1 MKSKRKWLAGILS
14 VVMTM
19 TFMPAYAFAGEAA
32 EGGAGADATWT
43 VKRDYGKGEVVGNY
57 NDIREAIEQA
67 TEECEIILNRDAS
80 GKGLYLEA
88 VEDGDSWDRN
98 FDFNGHTYTVTG
110 GAKRETGE
118 TESYAIGN
126 YSGYTFSFD
135 NGTLKIENCSG
146 GIRSA
151 GIDMTNFN
159 VDASNSKDCKNAVY
173 AEMRCDIDGNSSVK
187 VQPVNDALNY
197 YKFSGNDNVINTK
210 GTIQG
215 NINFFGSTDNLS
227 DCSRVLIR
235 NGRFDG
241 KIKNAQSVIS
251 DEEGNEERF
260 THLKLYGGS
269 FSEQPDEAYIAKGY
283 EVKATD
289 DGRYVVDAADP
300 LLKKIKELREEV
312 AEADDSLD
320 ADINVTNKNMY
331 DIRESL
337 DAAEESLNDG
347 VYEDGVEKATLR
359 AEKSIQEAKAQ
370 IEDVTLFI
378 TQKGKEYSEKGQ
390 TLKDKCAD
398 LRKELKE
405 VDRSQYDFG
414 DFDVD
419 EGLDSIEESAQKMLT
434 IFSSTDEK
442 DYNGFDELYLVEL
455 NKLNKRLTSVE
466 VKLDKVKKLPNK
478 VNKENSAALEEARKE
493 LEETKKALAET
504 EKKQEELNKKLDVLA
519 AELQKTQEQL
529 KKAEE
534 ELKKQNNAPTPSS
547 TVTPVK
553 KPGQVKGLKLKA
565 GKKKVTVTYKKVSG
579 ATSYKVT
586 YSTSKKFKKAKT
598 VTMTSGKTVKK
609 TISKLKSKKTYYVKV
624 CAVKKV
630 KGKNFTGKWSGVK
643 SVKVK

>member
-19 TFMPAYAFAGEAA
+19 TVTPAYAFAGETAK
-32 EGGAGADATWT
+32 GDGGADAVWT
-43 VKRDYGKGEVVGNY
+43 VKEENGDGQVVGNY
-57 NDIREAIEQA
+57 NNLQDAINN
-67 TEECEIILNRDAS
+67 TDMDYMIILNRDVS
-80 GKGLYLEA
+80 GKGIYVGE
-88 VEDGDSWDRN
+88 GDDSLDLQ
-98 FDFNGHTYTVTG
+98 FDFKGHTYTITE
-110 GAKRETGE
+110 GAEKENGT
-118 TESYAIGN
+118 TEPYAIGD
-126 YSGYTFSFD
+126 YSSGTWAFD
-135 NGTLKIENCSG
+135 NGTLKIENCRG
-146 GIRSA
+146 GINADRVR
-151 GIDMTNFN
+151 MKNFN
-159 VDASNSKDCKNAVY
+159 IDASSSEECKNALY
-173 AEMRCDIDGNSSVK
+173 IRGSFDIGENSSVK
-187 VQPVNDALNY
+187 VQPGSDALNY
-197 YKFSGNDNVINTK
+197 YKGSGKDNVINTK
-210 GTIQG
+210 GMIQG
-215 NINFFGSTDNLS
+215 DISFFGESNNKDKL
-227 DCSRVLIR
+227 SRVLVR
-235 NGRFDG
+235 NGRFNG
-241 KIKNAQSVIS
+241 KFKNTRSVIS
-251 DEEGNEERF
+251 GEEF
-260 THLKLYGGS
+260 SHLKLYGGS
-269 FSEQPDEAYIAKGY
+269 FTEQLDKVYIAKGY
-283 EVKATD
+283 AIRATD

-300 LLKKIKELREEV
+300 LLQKIKELREEV

-320 ADINVTNKNMY
+320 ADINVTNKKMY

-390 TLKDKCAD
+390 ILKDKCAD

-419 EGLDSIEESAQKMLT
+419 EGLDSIEESAQKMMT
-434 IFSSTDEK
+434 IFSSADEK
-442 DYNGFDELYLVEL
+442 DYSGFCELYLIEL
-455 NKLNKRLTSVE
+455 NKLNKRLTAVE
-466 VKLDKVKKLPNK
+466 AKLDKVKKLPNK
-478 VNKENSAALEEARKE
+478 VNKENSAALEEAKKE

-504 EKKQEELNKKLDVLA
+504 EKKKEELSRKLDALI
-519 AELQKTQEQL
+519 EDLQKTWEQL
-529 KKAEE
+529 EKVEE
-534 ELKKQNNAPTPSS
+534 ELKKQNNTPTSSS
-547 TVTPVK
+547 TVTSIK

-565 GKKKVTVTYKKVSG
+565 GKKKVTVTYKTVSG

-598 VTMTSGKTVKK
+598 VTVTSGKTVKK

-630 KGKNFTGKWSGVK
+630 KGKNITGKWSGAK

>member
-19 TFMPAYAFAGEAA
+19 SFMPAYAFAGEAA
-32 EGGAGADATWT
+32 EGGTGADAIWT
-43 VKRDYGKGEVVGNY
+43 VKNDYGKGEVLGNY
-57 NDIREAIEQA
+57 NDLREAV
-67 TEECEIILNRDAS
+67 THSHEECAIVLNRDAS

-88 VEDGDSWDRN
+88 VEDGDSWTRN

-110 GAKRETGE
+110 GAERETGE
-118 TESYAIGN
+118 TEPYAIGN

-151 GIDMTNFN
+151 GINMTNFN
-159 VDASNSKDCKNAVY
+159 VDASNSKRCKDAVY
-173 AEMRCDIDGNSSVK
+173 AERDCDIDGNSGVK
-187 VQPVNDALNY
+187 VQPGNTALNY

-215 NINFFGSTDNLS
+215 DINFFGESGYDEIA
-227 DCSRVLIR
+227 RVLIK

-251 DEEGNEERF
+251 DEEGNEESF

-283 EVKATD
+283 AVKATD
-289 DGRYVVDAADP
+289 DGRYVVDATEP
-300 LLKKIKELREEV
+300 LLQKIKELREEV
-312 AEADDSLD
+312 AEANDSLD
-320 ADINVTNKNMY
+320 ADINVTNKKMY

-347 VYEDGVEKATLR
+347 VYEDGVEKATLK
-359 AEKSIQEAKAQ
+359 AEKSIKEAKAQ
-370 IEDVTLFI
+370 IEEVTPFI
-378 TQKGKEYSEKGQ
+378 AQKGKEYSEKGQ

-405 VDRSQYDFG
+405 VDQSQYDFG
-414 DFDVD
+414 DFDVN
-419 EGLDSIEESAQKMLT
+419 EGLDNIEESAQKMLT
-434 IFSSTDEK
+434 IFSSADEK
-442 DYNGFDELYLVEL
+442 DYDGFNELYLVEL
-455 NKLNKRLTSVE
+455 NKLNKRLSTVE
-466 VKLDKVKKLPNK
+466 EKLDKVKKLPNK
-478 VNKENSAALEEARKE
+478 VNKENSAALEEAKKE
-493 LEETKKALAET
+493 LEEAKKALAET
-504 EKKQEELNKKLDVLA
+504 EKKQEELNKKLDALA
-519 AELQKTQEQL
+519 EELQKTQEQL

-598 VTMTSGKTVKK
+598 VTVTSGKTVKK

>member
-32 EGGAGADATWT
+32 EGGADADATWT
-43 VKRDYGKGEVVGNY
+43 VKNADGKVVGNY
-57 NDIREAIEQA
+57 NEIQEAFEKA
-67 TEECEIILNRDAS
+67 DDNCKILLNKDAS
-80 GKGLYLEA
+80 GKGLRTRTIDE
-88 VEDGDSWDRN
+88 EDGYGELYVM
-98 FDFNGHTYTVTG
+98 FDFNGHTYTVTE
-110 GAKRETGE
+110 GAKMENGE
-118 TESYAIGN
+118 TEPYAIGD
-126 YSGYTFSFD
+126 YSGGEFIFD
-135 NGTLKIENCSG
+135 NGTLKIENCRG
-146 GIRSA
+146 GINVDYL
-151 GIDMTNFN
+151 DMKNFN
-159 VDASNSKDCKNAVY
+159 VDASKAEDCINALHI
-173 AEMRCDIDGNSSVK
+173 RRSCNIKGNSSVK
-187 VQPVNDALNY
+187 VQPGNDAINIC
-197 YKFSGNDNVINTK
+197 KHGGSNSVINTK
-210 GTIQG
+210 GMIQG
-215 NINFFGSTDNLS
+215 DINFFGDDAYEVN
-227 DCSRVLIR
+227 RVLIR

-241 KIKNAQSVIS
+241 KIKNAQSVIP
-251 DEEGNEERF
+251 DDEGNEDEF
-260 THLKLYGGS
+260 ILLKLYGGS
-269 FSEQPDEAYIAKGY
+269 FSGQPDEAYIAKGY
-283 EVKATD
+283 AVKATD

-300 LLKKIKELREEV
+300 LLQKIKELREEV

-320 ADINVTNKNMY
+320 ADINVTNKRMY

-370 IEDVTLFI
+370 IEELTPFI

-405 VDRSQYDFG
+405 VDQSQYDFG

-442 DYNGFDELYLVEL
+442 DYDGFNELYLVEL

-529 KKAEE
+529 AKAEE
-534 ELKKQNNAPTPSS
+534 ELKKQNNTPTPS
-547 TVTPVK
+547 VTPVK

-598 VTMTSGKTVKK
+598 VTVTSGKTVKK

>member
-19 TFMPAYAFAGEAA
+19 TVTPAYAFAGETAK
-32 EGGAGADATWT
+32 GDGGADAVWT
-43 VKRDYGKGEVVGNY
+43 VKEENGDGQVVGNY
-57 NDIREAIEQA
+57 NNLQDAINN
-67 TEECEIILNRDAS
+67 TDMDYMIILNRDVS
-80 GKGLYLEA
+80 GKGIYVGE
-88 VEDGDSWDRN
+88 GDDSLDLQ
-98 FDFNGHTYTVTG
+98 FDFKGHTYTITE
-110 GAKRETGE
+110 GAEKENGT
-118 TESYAIGN
+118 TEPYAIGD
-126 YSGYTFSFD
+126 YSSGTWAFD
-135 NGTLKIENCSG
+135 NGTLKIENCRG
-146 GIRSA
+146 GINADRVR
-151 GIDMTNFN
+151 MKNFN
-159 VDASNSKDCKNAVY
+159 IDASSSEECKNALY
-173 AEMRCDIDGNSSVK
+173 IRGSFDIGGNSSVK
-187 VQPVNDALNY
+187 VQPGSDALNY
-197 YKFSGNDNVINTK
+197 YKGSGKDNVINTK
-210 GTIQG
+210 GMIQG
-215 NINFFGSTDNLS
+215 DISFFGESNNKDKL
-227 DCSRVLIR
+227 SRVLVR

-241 KIKNAQSVIS
+241 KFKNTRSVIS
-251 DEEGNEERF
+251 GEEF
-260 THLKLYGGS
+260 SHLKLYGGS
-269 FSEQPDEAYIAKGY
+269 FTEQLDKVYIAKGY
-283 EVKATD
+283 AIRATD

-300 LLKKIKELREEV
+300 LLQKIKELREEV

-320 ADINVTNKNMY
+320 ADINVTNKKMY

-390 TLKDKCAD
+390 ILKDKCAD

-419 EGLDSIEESAQKMLT
+419 EGLDSIEESAQKMMT
-434 IFSSTDEK
+434 IFSSADEK
-442 DYNGFDELYLVEL
+442 DYSGFCELYLIEL
-455 NKLNKRLTSVE
+455 NKLNKRLTAVE
-466 VKLDKVKKLPNK
+466 AKLDKVKKLPNK
-478 VNKENSAALEEARKE
+478 VNKENSAALEEAKKE

-504 EKKQEELNKKLDVLA
+504 EKKKEELSRKLDALI
-519 AELQKTQEQL
+519 EDLQKTWEQL
-529 KKAEE
+529 EKVEE
-534 ELKKQNNAPTPSS
+534 ELKKQNNTPTSSS
-547 TVTPVK
+547 TVTSIK

-565 GKKKVTVTYKKVSG
+565 GKKKVTVTYKTVSG

-598 VTMTSGKTVKK
+598 VTVTSGKTVKK

-630 KGKNFTGKWSGVK
+630 KGKNITGKWSGAK

>member
-32 EGGAGADATWT
+32 EGGDGADAVWT
-43 VKRDYGKGEVVGNY
+43 VKNDYGKGEVLGNY
-57 NDIREAIEQA
+57 NDLREAVEHSN
-67 TEECEIILNRDAS
+67 EECEIILNRDAS

-110 GAKRETGE
+110 GAERETGE

-151 GIDMTNFN
+151 DINMTNFN
-159 VDASNSKDCKNAVY
+159 VDASNSKGCKVAVY
-173 AEMRCDIDGNSSVK
+173 AEKYCNIDGNSSVK
-187 VQPVNDALNY
+187 VQPGNTALNY

-215 NINFFGSTDNLS
+215 DINFFGESEYGEI
-227 DCSRVLIR
+227 SRVLIR

-251 DEEGNEERF
+251 DEEGNEDSY

-283 EVKATD
+283 AVRETE
-289 DGRYVVDAADP
+289 DGRYVVDATEP
-300 LLKKIKELREEV
+300 LLQKIKELREEV
-312 AEADDSLD
+312 AEANDSLD
-320 ADINVTNKNMY
+320 ADIDAANKKMY
-331 DIRESL
+331 GIRESV

-370 IEDVTLFI
+370 IEEVTPFF

-405 VDRSQYDFG
+405 VDQSQYDFG

-419 EGLDSIEESAQKMLT
+419 EGLDRIEESAKNMMT
-434 IFSSTDEK
+434 IFSSADEK
-442 DYNGFDELYLVEL
+442 DFSGFGELYLVEL
-455 NKLNKRLTSVE
+455 NKLNKRLTAAE
-466 VKLDKVKKLPNK
+466 AKLDKVKKLPNK
-478 VNKENSAALEEARKE
+478 VNKENSAALEEAKKE
-493 LEETKKALAET
+493 LEETKKALTET
-504 EKKQEELNKKLDVLA
+504 EKRQEELNKKLEALA

-534 ELKKQNNAPTPSS
+534 ELKNQNNTPAPST

-565 GKKKVTVTYKKVSG
+565 GKKKVTVTYKKVGG

-598 VTMTSGKTVKK
+598 VTVTSGKTVKK

>member
-32 EGGAGADATWT
+32 EGGSGADATWT
-43 VKRDYGKGEVVGNY
+43 VKNADGKVVGNY
-57 NDIREAIEQA
+57 NEIQEAFEKA
-67 TEECEIILNRDAS
+67 DDNCKILLNKDAS
-80 GKGLYLEA
+80 GKGLRTRTVDE
-88 VEDGDSWDRN
+88 EDGYGELYVM
-98 FDFNGHTYTVTG
+98 FDFNGHTYTVTE
-110 GAKRETGE
+110 GAKMENGE
-118 TESYAIGN
+118 TEPYAIGD
-126 YSGYTFSFD
+126 YSGGEFIFD
-135 NGTLKIENCSG
+135 NGTLKIENCRG
-146 GIRSA
+146 GINVDYL
-151 GIDMTNFN
+151 DMKNFN
-159 VDASNSKDCKNAVY
+159 VDASKAEDCINALHI
-173 AEMRCDIDGNSSVK
+173 RRSCNIKGNSSVK
-187 VQPVNDALNY
+187 VQPGNDAINIC
-197 YKFSGNDNVINTK
+197 KHGGSNSVINTK
-210 GTIQG
+210 GMIQG
-215 NINFFGSTDNLS
+215 DINFFGDDAYEVN
-227 DCSRVLIR
+227 RVLIR

-241 KIKNAQSVIS
+241 KIKNAQSVIP
-251 DEEGNEERF
+251 DDEGNEDEF
-260 THLKLYGGS
+260 ILLKLYGGS
-269 FSEQPDEAYIAKGY
+269 FSGQPDEAYIAKGY
-283 EVKATD
+283 AVKATD

-300 LLKKIKELREEV
+300 LLQKIKELREEV

-320 ADINVTNKNMY
+320 ADINVTNKRMY

-370 IEDVTLFI
+370 IEELTPFI

-405 VDRSQYDFG
+405 VDQSQYDFG

-442 DYNGFDELYLVEL
+442 DYDGFNELYLVEL

-529 KKAEE
+529 AKAEE
-534 ELKKQNNAPTPSS
+534 ELKKQNNTPTPS
-547 TVTPVK
+547 VTPVK

-598 VTMTSGKTVKK
+598 VTVTSGKTVKK

-624 CAVKKV
+624 CAVKKE

>member
-14 VVMTM
+14 VVMKM

-32 EGGAGADATWT
+32 EGGTGADAIWT
-43 VKRDYGKGEVVGNY
+43 VKNDYGKGEVLGNY
-57 NDIREAIEQA
+57 NDLREAV
-67 TEECEIILNRDAS
+67 THSHEECAIVLNRDAS

-88 VEDGDSWDRN
+88 VEDGDSWTRN

-110 GAKRETGE
+110 GAERETGE
-118 TESYAIGN
+118 TEPYAIGN

-151 GIDMTNFN
+151 GINMTNFN
-159 VDASNSKDCKNAVY
+159 VDASNSKSCKDAVY
-173 AEMRCDIDGNSSVK
+173 AERDCDIDGNSSVK
-187 VQPVNDALNY
+187 VQPGNTALNY

-215 NINFFGSTDNLS
+215 DINFFGESGYDEIA
-227 DCSRVLIR
+227 RVLIK

-251 DEEGNEERF
+251 DEEGNEESF

-283 EVKATD
+283 AVKATD
-289 DGRYVVDAADP
+289 DGRYVVDATEP
-300 LLKKIKELREEV
+300 LLQKIKELREEV
-312 AEADDSLD
+312 AEANDSLD
-320 ADINVTNKNMY
+320 ADINVTNKKMY

-347 VYEDGVEKATLR
+347 VYEDGVEKATLK
-359 AEKSIQEAKAQ
+359 AEKSIKEAKAQ
-370 IEDVTLFI
+370 IEEVTPFI
-378 TQKGKEYSEKGQ
+378 AQKGKEYSEKGQ

-405 VDRSQYDFG
+405 VDQSQYDFG
-414 DFDVD
+414 DFDVN
-419 EGLDSIEESAQKMLT
+419 EGLDNIEESAQKMLT
-434 IFSSTDEK
+434 IFSSADEK
-442 DYNGFDELYLVEL
+442 DYDGFNELYLVEL
-455 NKLNKRLTSVE
+455 NKLNKRLSTVE
-466 VKLDKVKKLPNK
+466 EKLDKVKKLPNK
-478 VNKENSAALEEARKE
+478 VNKENSAALEEAKKE
-493 LEETKKALAET
+493 LEEAKKALAET
-504 EKKQEELNKKLDVLA
+504 EKKQEELNKKLDALA
-519 AELQKTQEQL
+519 EELQKTQEQL

-598 VTMTSGKTVKK
+598 VTVTSGKTVKK

>member
-1 MKSKRKWLAGILS
+1 MKSKRRWLAGILS

-32 EGGAGADATWT
+32 EGGADADATWT
-43 VKRDYGKGEVVGNY
+43 VKNDYGKGEVLGNY
-57 NDIREAIEQA
+57 NDLREAIEHSN
-67 TEECEIILNRDAS
+67 EECEIILNRDAS

-88 VEDGDSWDRN
+88 VEDGDSWTRN

-110 GAKRETGE
+110 GAERETGE

-151 GIDMTNFN
+151 GINMTNFN

-173 AEMRCDIDGNSSVK
+173 AEMYCGIDGDSSVK
-187 VQPVNDALNY
+187 VQPGNTALNY
-197 YKFSGNDNVINTK
+197 YKFSGNTNVINTK

-215 NINFFGSTDNLS
+215 DINFFGESGYDEIA
-227 DCSRVLIR
+227 RVLIR

-251 DEEGNEERF
+251 DEEGNEDSF

-283 EVKATD
+283 AVKATD
-289 DGRYVVDAADP
+289 DGRYVVDTADP
-300 LLKKIKELREEV
+300 LLQKIKELREEV

-320 ADINVTNKNMY
+320 ADINVTNKRMY

-370 IEDVTLFI
+370 IEELTPFI

-405 VDRSQYDFG
+405 VDQSQYDFG

-442 DYNGFDELYLVEL
+442 DYDGFNELYLVEL

-504 EKKQEELNKKLDVLA
+504 EKKQEELNKKLNVLA

-598 VTMTSGKTVKK
+598 VTVTSGKTVKK

>member
-1 MKSKRKWLAGILS
+1 M
-14 VVMTM
+14 
-19 TFMPAYAFAGEAA
+19 
-32 EGGAGADATWT
+32 
-43 VKRDYGKGEVVGNY
+43 
-57 NDIREAIEQA
+57 
-67 TEECEIILNRDAS
+67 
-80 GKGLYLEA
+80 
-88 VEDGDSWDRN
+88 
-98 FDFNGHTYTVTG
+98 
-110 GAKRETGE
+110 
-118 TESYAIGN
+118 
-126 YSGYTFSFD
+126 
-135 NGTLKIENCSG
+135 
-146 GIRSA
+146 
-151 GIDMTNFN
+151 
-159 VDASNSKDCKNAVY
+159 
-173 AEMRCDIDGNSSVK
+173 K
-187 VQPVNDALNY
+187 VQPGNTALNY

-215 NINFFGSTDNLS
+215 DINFFGESGYDEIA
-227 DCSRVLIR
+227 RVLIK

-251 DEEGNEERF
+251 DEEGNEESF

-283 EVKATD
+283 AVKATD
-289 DGRYVVDAADP
+289 DGRYVVDATEP
-300 LLKKIKELREEV
+300 LLQKIKELREEV
-312 AEADDSLD
+312 AEANDSLD
-320 ADINVTNKNMY
+320 ADINVTNKKMY

-347 VYEDGVEKATLR
+347 VYEDGVEKATLK
-359 AEKSIQEAKAQ
+359 AEKSIKEAKAQ
-370 IEDVTLFI
+370 IEEVTPFI
-378 TQKGKEYSEKGQ
+378 AQKGKEYSEKGQ

-405 VDRSQYDFG
+405 VDQSQYDFG
-414 DFDVD
+414 DFDVN
-419 EGLDSIEESAQKMLT
+419 EGLDNIEESAQKMLT
-434 IFSSTDEK
+434 IFSSADEK
-442 DYNGFDELYLVEL
+442 DYDGFNELYLVEL
-455 NKLNKRLTSVE
+455 NKLNKRLSTVE
-466 VKLDKVKKLPNK
+466 EKLDKVKKLPNK
-478 VNKENSAALEEARKE
+478 VNKENSAALEEAKKE
-493 LEETKKALAET
+493 LEEAKKALAET
-504 EKKQEELNKKLDVLA
+504 EKKQEELNKKLDALA
-519 AELQKTQEQL
+519 EELQKTQEQL

-598 VTMTSGKTVKK
+598 VTVTSGKTVKK

>member
-19 TFMPAYAFAGEAA
+19 SFMPAYAFAGEAA
-32 EGGAGADATWT
+32 EGGTGADAIWT
-43 VKRDYGKGEVVGNY
+43 VKNDYGKGEVLGNY
-57 NDIREAIEQA
+57 NDLREAV
-67 TEECEIILNRDAS
+67 THSHEECAIVLNRDAS

-88 VEDGDSWDRN
+88 VEDGDSWTRN

-110 GAKRETGE
+110 GAERETGE
-118 TESYAIGN
+118 TEPYAIGN

-151 GIDMTNFN
+151 GINMTNFN
-159 VDASNSKDCKNAVY
+159 VDASNSKSCKDAVY
-173 AEMRCDIDGNSSVK
+173 AERDCDIEGNT
-187 VQPVNDALNY
+187 ALNY

-215 NINFFGSTDNLS
+215 DINFFGESGYDEIA
-227 DCSRVLIR
+227 RVLIK

-251 DEEGNEERF
+251 DEEGNEESF

-283 EVKATD
+283 AVKATD
-289 DGRYVVDAADP
+289 DGRYVVDATEP
-300 LLKKIKELREEV
+300 LLQKIKELREEV
-312 AEADDSLD
+312 AEANDSLD
-320 ADINVTNKNMY
+320 ADINVTNKKMY

-347 VYEDGVEKATLR
+347 VYEDGVEKATLK
-359 AEKSIQEAKAQ
+359 AEKSIKEAKAQ
-370 IEDVTLFI
+370 IEEVTPFI
-378 TQKGKEYSEKGQ
+378 AQKGKEYSEKGQ

-405 VDRSQYDFG
+405 VDQSQYDFG
-414 DFDVD
+414 DFDVN
-419 EGLDSIEESAQKMLT
+419 EGLDNIEESAQKMLT
-434 IFSSTDEK
+434 IFSSADEK
-442 DYNGFDELYLVEL
+442 DYDGFNELYLVEL
-455 NKLNKRLTSVE
+455 NKLNKRLSTVE
-466 VKLDKVKKLPNK
+466 EKLDKVKKLPNK
-478 VNKENSAALEEARKE
+478 VNKENSAALEEAKKE
-493 LEETKKALAET
+493 LEEAKKALAET
-504 EKKQEELNKKLDVLA
+504 EKKQEELNKKLDALA
-519 AELQKTQEQL
+519 EELQKTQEQL

-598 VTMTSGKTVKK
+598 VTVTSGKTVKK

>member
-19 TFMPAYAFAGEAA
+19 TFMPTYAFAGEAT
-32 EGGAGADATWT
+32 EGGADADAVWT

-67 TEECEIILNRDAS
+67 TDECKIILNRDAS

-151 GIDMTNFN
+151 GINMKNFN
-159 VDASNSKDCKNAVY
+159 VDASNSKNCKNAVY
-173 AEMRCDIDGNSSVK
+173 AEKYCNIDGNSSVK
-187 VQPVNDALNY
+187 VQPGNDALNY

-215 NINFFGSTDNLS
+215 DINFFGESGYDEIA
-227 DCSRVLIR
+227 RVLIR

-251 DEEGNEERF
+251 DEEGNEDRF
-260 THLKLYGGS
+260 IHLKLYGGS

-283 EVKATD
+283 AVKATD

-300 LLKKIKELREEV
+300 LLQKIKELREEV

-320 ADINVTNKNMY
+320 ADINVTNKKMY

-347 VYEDGVEKATLR
+347 VYEDGVEKATVR
-359 AEKSIQEAKAQ
+359 AEKSIK
-370 IEDVTLFI
+370 
-378 TQKGKEYSEKGQ
+378 
-390 TLKDKCAD
+390 
-398 LRKELKE
+398 
-405 VDRSQYDFG
+405 
-414 DFDVD
+414 
-419 EGLDSIEESAQKMLT
+419 
-434 IFSSTDEK
+434 
-442 DYNGFDELYLVEL
+442 
-455 NKLNKRLTSVE
+455 
-466 VKLDKVKKLPNK
+466 
-478 VNKENSAALEEARKE
+478 
-493 LEETKKALAET
+493 
-504 EKKQEELNKKLDVLA
+504 
-519 AELQKTQEQL
+519 
-529 KKAEE
+529 
-534 ELKKQNNAPTPSS
+534 
-547 TVTPVK
+547 
-553 KPGQVKGLKLKA
+553 
-565 GKKKVTVTYKKVSG
+565 
-579 ATSYKVT
+579 
-586 YSTSKKFKKAKT
+586 
-598 VTMTSGKTVKK
+598 
-609 TISKLKSKKTYYVKV
+609 
-624 CAVKKV
+624 
-630 KGKNFTGKWSGVK
+630 
-643 SVKVK
+643 

>member
-32 EGGAGADATWT
+32 EGGADADAVWT

-151 GIDMTNFN
+151 DIKMKNFN

-173 AEMRCDIDGNSSVK
+173 AEGHCSIDGNSSVK
-187 VQPVNDALNY
+187 VQPGNDALNY

-215 NINFFGSTDNLS
+215 DINFFGESGYDEIA
-227 DCSRVLIR
+227 RVLIR

-251 DEEGNEERF
+251 DEEGNENRF

-283 EVKATD
+283 AVKATD

-300 LLKKIKELREEV
+300 LLQKIKELREEV

-320 ADINVTNKNMY
+320 ADINVTNKKMY

-390 TLKDKCAD
+390 ILKDKCAD

-434 IFSSTDEK
+434 IFSSADEK

-466 VKLDKVKKLPNK
+466 VKLDKIKKLPNK

-534 ELKKQNNAPTPSS
+534 ELKNQNNKPTPSP
-547 TVTPVK
+547 TVAPVK

-598 VTMTSGKTVKK
+598 ATVKSGKTVKK

-630 KGKNFTGKWSGVK
+630 KGKNYIGKWSAVK
-643 SVKVK
+643 KVKVK